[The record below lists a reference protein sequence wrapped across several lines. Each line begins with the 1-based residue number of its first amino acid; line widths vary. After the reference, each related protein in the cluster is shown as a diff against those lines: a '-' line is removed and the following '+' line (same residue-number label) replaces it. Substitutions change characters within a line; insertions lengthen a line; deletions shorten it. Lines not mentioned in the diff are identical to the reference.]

1 MNPIDFWKLCDDLR
15 VCDAAL
21 LVMGCNPSDH
31 SINNAVYNAP
41 KGHDA
46 VSHAIVSNLESGKIE
61 GKKQYIDDEGYSGD
75 DLLDE
80 MRSTVN
86 VESLKQWM
94 QSKGLTVHFF
104 FFPDATPSAI
114 LDPSHPRYSPKL
126 AATIRAWEAL
136 DTDEDLSG
144 KTPKQAAQIWLRK
157 HAQEFGLSDEDGKL
171 AESVIENLAKIVN
184 WQTQGGAPKTPSNPK
199 PIQVKQES
207 KAKLSVMGPPTQDQ
221 SVIIDDDIPF

>member
-1 MNPIDFWKLCDDLR
+1 MNPIDFWKSCDDLR

-31 SINNAVYNAP
+31 SANNAVYNAP
-41 KGHDA
+41 KGYDA
-46 VSHAIVSNLESGKIE
+46 VSHAIVSDLESGKIE
-61 GKKQYIDDEGYSGD
+61 GKKQYIDNEGYSED
-75 DLLDE
+75 NLLDE
-80 MRSTVN
+80 MRSTVS

-94 QSKGLTVHFF
+94 QFKGLTMHFF

-114 LDPSHPRYSPKL
+114 LDPNHPRYSPKL
-126 AATIRAWEAL
+126 AATTRAWEAL
-136 DTDEDLSG
+136 DTDEDLNG

-171 AESVIENLAKIVN
+171 AESVIDNLAKIVN

-199 PIQVKQES
+199 PIQVKKES
-207 KAKLSVMGPPTQDQ
+207 KAKLSVMGPPTQDR
-221 SVIIDDDIPF
+221 SVVIDDDIPF